1 MFDPVKIG
9 QDAETFFGKITELS
23 PVLLYIFDL
32 KAMQNVWVNQPIGGM
47 LGYSPDQVA
56 AMGDR
61 MLEDLMHP
69 DDWALYPAHYERLL
83 ALKPGQSEQFEYRM
97 QRPDG
102 TWRWLLSEEVPYQMG
117 VNGATRSI
125 LGCAVDISARKEA
138 ELREELMRREL
149 QHRIKNLFA
158 VAGSVAR
165 MSARDAAT
173 AEEAGAKAAQ
183 RIEALSWSSMLS
195 LEGTQQRVVLSDLI
209 DKAVAAY
216 AESGQVAVA
225 CDAITLHYADA
236 DSVGM
241 ILHELLT
248 NAVKYGAL
256 SGPEGRLAIT
266 ARATAGGL
274 QLVWDEDISGC
285 EVRAPA
291 EPPTRRGFGQR
302 LITQSAQ
309 ALGGEVRLEWRSEG
323 LRLTLSCPLTD
334 PAAGARA

>member
-1 MFDPVKIG
+1 
-9 QDAETFFGKITELS
+9 
-23 PVLLYIFDL
+23 
-32 KAMQNVWVNQPIGGM
+32 
-47 LGYSPDQVA
+47 
-56 AMGDR
+56 
-61 MLEDLMHP
+61 
-69 DDWALYPAHYERLL
+69 
-83 ALKPGQSEQFEYRM
+83 
-97 QRPDG
+97 
-102 TWRWLLSEEVPYQMG
+102 
-117 VNGATRSI
+117 
-125 LGCAVDISARKEA
+125 
-138 ELREELMRREL
+138 
-149 QHRIKNLFA
+149 
-158 VAGSVAR
+158 
-165 MSARDAAT
+165 
-173 AEEAGAKAAQ
+173 
-183 RIEALSWSSMLS
+183 
-195 LEGTQQRVVLSDLI
+195 
-209 DKAVAAY
+209 
-216 AESGQVAVA
+216 
-225 CDAITLHYADA
+225 
-236 DSVGM
+236 M